1 MIQGLWKR
9 LFIVVA
15 VVLVV
20 SVALSGILWQQLYVT
35 NRQLSETAAQLETTN
50 RQLEDTKAQLNTIM
64 SEMELKAEYDRM
76 LNDYANLREQIN
88 QRLGFGKDCQRFIT
102 PDDPEIWAKVLE
114 ITGGYSPD
122 TVELWKDYGRLFQWI
137 LRNIEYSADSPT
149 PLLPESISGTLG
161 WRNDFWR
168 MPVETLRDGTGDC
181 EDLSA
186 LLASML
192 LSYNQRRSSVWIL
205 GIQTFDSTPKGH
217 VAVAL
222 PIENHQ
228 LTIFDLSARYYT
240 PFTDLG
246 GIGTQEVSLAIDA
259 WLTHLKEEMHDAQ
272 IYIVF
277 SEDFYQEFSN
287 TQEFIDWMSE
297 LLP

>member
-1 MIQGLWKR
+1 MIHGLWKK
-9 LFIVVA
+9 LFIIVTVLLVA
-15 VVLVV
+15 SIILGG
-20 SVALSGILWQQLYVT
+20 SLWQQLYVT
-35 NRQLSETAAQLETTN
+35 NRQLSETAAQLETIN

-88 QRLGFGKDCQRFIT
+88 LRLGFGKDCQRFIT

-168 MPVETLRDGTGDC
+168 MPVETLRDGAG
-181 EDLSA
+181 
-186 LLASML
+186 
-192 LSYNQRRSSVWIL
+192 SVWIL
-205 GIQTFDSTPKGH
+205 GVQTFDSTPKGH

-222 PIENHQ
+222 PIENQQ

>member
-9 LFIVVA
+9 LFVVGS
-15 VVLVV
+15 VLLVV
-20 SVALSGILWQQLYVT
+20 SIALGGSLWQQLYFA
-35 NRQLSETAAQLETTN
+35 NGQLSQTSAQLEAASK
-50 RQLEDTKAQLNTIM
+50 QLEDTKAQLNTIM
-64 SEMELKAEYDRM
+64 SETELAADHEQM
-76 LNDYANLREQIN
+76 LSDYANLREQIN
-88 QRLGFGKDCQRFIT
+88 LRLGFGEDCQRFIT
-102 PDDPEIWAKVLE
+102 PDEPEIWAKVLE

-122 TVELWKDYGRLFQWI
+122 TVELWKDYGRMFQWI

-168 MPVETLRDGTGDC
+168 MPVETIRDGVGDC
-181 EDLSA
+181 EDLSV

-192 LSYNQRRSSVWIL
+192 LSYNQRRSSIWIL
-205 GIQTFDSTPKGH
+205 GIQTFGSTPKGH

-240 PFTDLG
+240 PFQDLG

-259 WLTHLKEEMHDAQ
+259 WLTHLKKEMHGAQ
-272 IYIVF
+272 VYIVF

-287 TQEFIDWMSE
+287 TQEFIDWMGK
-297 LLP
+297 LPL